1 MRNIIRYHGY
11 RRITDEQE
19 STQSAVVL
27 DAGEIRDLPMED
39 IRMVLRGADELI
51 STGGRSMLAKILKGS
66 KDKTIFKYKL
76 NECPAYGYYQDMKL
90 DDISKCI
97 DWMIKEDYLRIEYD
111 YRLPL
116 LVFSEKGW
124 QIEKETFA
132 QELYQRMCLD
142 VEEKKARVIFEMK
155 EVNRQVVM
163 CVLDKIEKEGTE
175 EFLPYL
181 EAWKMLEVKKVA
193 ARIAEVEKKI
203 SKRI

>member
-1 MRNIIRYHGY
+1 MSKKV
-11 RRITDEQE
+11 RRVPV
-19 STQSAVVL
+19 SL
-27 DAGEIRDLPMED
+27 DAGEIKDLPQED
-39 IRMVLRGADELI
+39 IRMILRGADELI

-66 KDKTIFKYKL
+66 KDKKIFEYKL

-97 DWMIKEDYLRIEYD
+97 DWMIKKDYLRIEYD

-132 QELYQRMCLD
+132 QEIYQRMCLD
-142 VEEKKARVIFEMK
+142 VKENKARVIFEMK

-163 CVLDKIEKEGTE
+163 RVLDKIEKDGTE

-181 EAWKMLEVKKVA
+181 EAGKMLEVKKVA
-193 ARIAEVEKKI
+193 ARIAEVENKI
-203 SKRI
+203 SRRI

>member
-1 MRNIIRYHGY
+1 MSKKV
-11 RRITDEQE
+11 RRVP
-19 STQSAVVL
+19 VVL
-27 DAGEIRDLPMED
+27 DAGEIKDLPQED
-39 IRMVLRGADELI
+39 IRMILRGADELI
-51 STGGRSMLAKILKGS
+51 LTGGRSMLAKILKGS
-66 KDKTIFKYKL
+66 KDKKIFEYKL

-142 VEEKKARVIFEMK
+142 VEEKKARVLFEMK

-175 EFLPYL
+175 EFLLYL

>member
-1 MRNIIRYHGY
+1 MSKKV
-11 RRITDEQE
+11 RRVP
-19 STQSAVVL
+19 VVL
-27 DAGEIRDLPMED
+27 DAGEIKDLPQED
-39 IRMVLRGADELI
+39 IRMILRGADELI

-66 KDKTIFKYKL
+66 KDKKIFEYKL

-97 DWMIKEDYLRIEYD
+97 DWMIKKDYLRIEYD

-142 VEEKKARVIFEMK
+142 VEEKKARVLFEMK

-163 CVLDKIEKEGTE
+163 CVLDKIEKDGTK

>member
-1 MRNIIRYHGY
+1 MSKKV
-11 RRITDEQE
+11 RRVP
-19 STQSAVVL
+19 VVL
-27 DAGEIRDLPMED
+27 DAGEIKDLPQED
-39 IRMVLRGADELI
+39 IRMILRGADELI

-66 KDKTIFKYKL
+66 KDKKIFEYKL

-142 VEEKKARVIFEMK
+142 VEEKKARVLFEMK

-193 ARIAEVEKKI
+193 ARIAEVENKI

>member
-1 MRNIIRYHGY
+1 MSRKV
-11 RRITDEQE
+11 RRVPV
-19 STQSAVVL
+19 SL
-27 DAGEIRDLPMED
+27 DAGEIKDLPQED
-39 IRMVLRGADELI
+39 IRMILRGADKLI

-66 KDKTIFKYKL
+66 KDKKIFEYKL

-142 VEEKKARVIFEMK
+142 VEEKKARVLFEMK

-163 CVLDKIEKEGTE
+163 CVLDKIEKDGTK

>member
-1 MRNIIRYHGY
+1 MSRKVHRVPVI
-11 RRITDEQE
+11 
-19 STQSAVVL
+19 L
-27 DAGEIRDLPMED
+27 DAGEIKDLPQED
-39 IRMVLRGADELI
+39 IRMILRGADELI

-66 KDKTIFKYKL
+66 KDKRIFEYKL

-97 DWMIKEDYLRIEYD
+97 DWMIKKDYLRIEYD

-132 QELYQRMCLD
+132 QELYRRMCLD
-142 VEEKKARVIFEMK
+142 VEEKKARVIFEIK

-193 ARIAEVEKKI
+193 ARISEVENKI

>member
-1 MRNIIRYHGY
+1 MSRKV
-11 RRITDEQE
+11 RRVPV
-19 STQSAVVL
+19 SL
-27 DAGEIRDLPMED
+27 DAGEIKDLPQED
-39 IRMVLRGADELI
+39 IQMILRGADELI

-66 KDKTIFKYKL
+66 KDKKIFEYKL

-97 DWMIKEDYLRIEYD
+97 DWMIKKDYLRIEYD

-181 EAWKMLEVKKVA
+181 EAWKMLEVKKIA

>member
-1 MRNIIRYHGY
+1 MSKKV
-11 RRITDEQE
+11 RRVPV
-19 STQSAVVL
+19 SL
-27 DAGEIRDLPMED
+27 DAGEIKDLPQED
-39 IRMVLRGADELI
+39 MRMILRGADELI

-66 KDKTIFKYKL
+66 KDKKIFEYKL

-97 DWMIKEDYLRIEYD
+97 DWMIKKDYLRIEYD

-132 QELYQRMCLD
+132 QEIYQRMCLD
-142 VEEKKARVIFEMK
+142 VKENKARVIFEMK

-163 CVLDKIEKEGTE
+163 RVLDKIEKDGTE

-193 ARIAEVEKKI
+193 VRIAEVENKI
-203 SKRI
+203 SRRI

>member
-1 MRNIIRYHGY
+1 MSKKVRGVP
-11 RRITDEQE
+11 
-19 STQSAVVL
+19 VVL
-27 DAGEIRDLPMED
+27 DAGEIKDLPQED
-39 IRMVLRGADELI
+39 IRMILRGADELI

-66 KDKTIFKYKL
+66 KDKKIFEYKL

-142 VEEKKARVIFEMK
+142 VEEKKARVLFEMK

-163 CVLDKIEKEGTE
+163 CVLDKIEKDGTK

>member
-1 MRNIIRYHGY
+1 MSRKVQRVPV
-11 RRITDEQE
+11 
-19 STQSAVVL
+19 SL
-27 DAGEIRDLPMED
+27 DAGEIKDLPQED
-39 IRMVLRGADELI
+39 IRMILRGADELI

-66 KDKTIFKYKL
+66 KDKRIFEYKL

-97 DWMIKEDYLRIEYD
+97 DWMIKKDYLRIEYD

-132 QELYQRMCLD
+132 QELYRRMCLD
-142 VEEKKARVIFEMK
+142 VEEKKARVFFEMK

-193 ARIAEVEKKI
+193 ARISEVENKI

>member
-1 MRNIIRYHGY
+1 MSKKV
-11 RRITDEQE
+11 RRVP
-19 STQSAVVL
+19 VVL
-27 DAGEIRDLPMED
+27 DAGEIKDLPQED
-39 IRMVLRGADELI
+39 IRMILRGADKLI

-163 CVLDKIEKEGTE
+163 CVLDKIEKDGTK

>member
-1 MRNIIRYHGY
+1 MSKKV
-11 RRITDEQE
+11 RRVP
-19 STQSAVVL
+19 VVL
-27 DAGEIRDLPMED
+27 DAGEIKDLPQED
-39 IRMVLRGADELI
+39 IQMILRGADELI
-51 STGGRSMLAKILKGS
+51 STGGRSMLAKMLKGS
-66 KDKTIFKYKL
+66 KDKKIFEYKL

-163 CVLDKIEKEGTE
+163 CVLDKIEKDGTK
-175 EFLPYL
+175 EFLSYL

-193 ARIAEVEKKI
+193 ARIIEVENEIAGKDM
-203 SKRI
+203 

>member
-1 MRNIIRYHGY
+1 MSKKV
-11 RRITDEQE
+11 RRVP
-19 STQSAVVL
+19 VVL
-27 DAGEIRDLPMED
+27 DAGEIKDLPQED
-39 IRMVLRGADELI
+39 IRMILRGADELI

-66 KDKTIFKYKL
+66 KDKKIFEYKL

-97 DWMIKEDYLRIEYD
+97 DWMIKKDYLRIEYD

-142 VEEKKARVIFEMK
+142 VEEKKARVLFEMK

-193 ARIAEVEKKI
+193 ARIAEVENKI

>member
-1 MRNIIRYHGY
+1 MSKKV
-11 RRITDEQE
+11 RRVPVI
-19 STQSAVVL
+19 L
-27 DAGEIRDLPMED
+27 DAGEIKDLPQED
-39 IRMVLRGADELI
+39 IRMILRGADALI

-142 VEEKKARVIFEMK
+142 VEEKKARVLFEMK

>member
-1 MRNIIRYHGY
+1 MSKKV
-11 RRITDEQE
+11 RRVP
-19 STQSAVVL
+19 VVL
-27 DAGEIRDLPMED
+27 DAGEIKDLPQED
-39 IRMVLRGADELI
+39 IQMILRGADELI
-51 STGGRSMLAKILKGS
+51 LTGGRSMLAKILKGS

-181 EAWKMLEVKKVA
+181 EAWKILEVKKVA
-193 ARIAEVEKKI
+193 ARIAEVENKI

>member
-1 MRNIIRYHGY
+1 MSKKV
-11 RRITDEQE
+11 RRVP
-19 STQSAVVL
+19 VVL
-27 DAGEIRDLPMED
+27 DAGEIKDLPQEYIQM
-39 IRMVLRGADELI
+39 ILRGADELI
-51 STGGRSMLAKILKGS
+51 STGGRSMLAKMLKGS
-66 KDKTIFKYKL
+66 KDKKIFEYKL
-76 NECPAYGYYQDMKL
+76 NECTAYGYYQDMKL

-163 CVLDKIEKEGTE
+163 CVLDKIEKDGTK

-193 ARIAEVEKKI
+193 ARIIEVENKI
-203 SKRI
+203 AGKGMWRLK

>member
-1 MRNIIRYHGY
+1 MSKKV
-11 RRITDEQE
+11 RRVP
-19 STQSAVVL
+19 VVL
-27 DAGEIRDLPMED
+27 DAGEIKDLPQED
-39 IRMVLRGADELI
+39 IRMILRGADELI

-163 CVLDKIEKEGTE
+163 CVLDKIEKDGTK

-181 EAWKMLEVKKVA
+181 EAWKMLEVKKIA
-193 ARIAEVEKKI
+193 ARIIEVENKI
-203 SKRI
+203 VGKDM

>member
-1 MRNIIRYHGY
+1 MSKKV
-11 RRITDEQE
+11 RRVP
-19 STQSAVVL
+19 VVL
-27 DAGEIRDLPMED
+27 DAGEIKDLPLED
-39 IRMVLRGADELI
+39 IRMILRGADELI

-66 KDKTIFKYKL
+66 KDKKIFEYKL

-97 DWMIKEDYLRIEYD
+97 DWMIKKDYLRIEYD

-142 VEEKKARVIFEMK
+142 VEEKKARVLFEMK

-163 CVLDKIEKEGTE
+163 CVLDKIEKDGTE

>member
-1 MRNIIRYHGY
+1 MSKKV
-11 RRITDEQE
+11 RRVPVI
-19 STQSAVVL
+19 L
-27 DAGEIRDLPMED
+27 DAGEIKDLPQED
-39 IRMVLRGADELI
+39 IRMILRGADELI

-66 KDKTIFKYKL
+66 KDKRIFEYKL

-97 DWMIKEDYLRIEYD
+97 DWMIKKDYLRIEYD

-132 QELYQRMCLD
+132 QELYRRMCLD
-142 VEEKKARVIFEMK
+142 VTEKKGRVIFEMK

-193 ARIAEVEKKI
+193 ARISEVENKI

>member
-1 MRNIIRYHGY
+1 MS
-11 RRITDEQE
+11 RRVNRIP
-19 STQSAVVL
+19 VVL
-27 DAGEIRDLPMED
+27 DTGNVKELSQED
-39 IRMVLRGADELI
+39 IKMILRAADMCI
-51 STGGRSMLAKILKGS
+51 MKAGRNMLAKILKGS
-66 KDKTIFKYKL
+66 KDKKVLELKL

-142 VEEKKARVIFEMK
+142 VEEKKARVLFEMK

-181 EAWKMLEVKKVA
+181 GAWKMLEVKKVA

>member
-1 MRNIIRYHGY
+1 MSKKV
-11 RRITDEQE
+11 RRVP
-19 STQSAVVL
+19 VVL
-27 DAGEIRDLPMED
+27 DAGEIKDLPQED
-39 IRMVLRGADELI
+39 IQMILRGADELI
-51 STGGRSMLAKILKGS
+51 STGGRSMLAKMLKGS
-66 KDKTIFKYKL
+66 KDKKIFEYKL

-163 CVLDKIEKEGTE
+163 CVLDKIEKDGTK

-193 ARIAEVEKKI
+193 ARIIEVENKI
-203 SKRI
+203 AGKDM

>member
-1 MRNIIRYHGY
+1 MSKKV
-11 RRITDEQE
+11 RRVP
-19 STQSAVVL
+19 VVL
-27 DAGEIRDLPMED
+27 DAGEIKDLPQED
-39 IRMVLRGADELI
+39 IRMILRGADELI

-163 CVLDKIEKEGTE
+163 CVLDKIEKDGTK

-193 ARIAEVEKKI
+193 ARIAEVEIKI

>member
-1 MRNIIRYHGY
+1 MSRKV
-11 RRITDEQE
+11 RRVPV
-19 STQSAVVL
+19 SL
-27 DAGEIRDLPMED
+27 DAGEIKDLPQED
-39 IRMVLRGADELI
+39 IRMILRGADELI

-66 KDKTIFKYKL
+66 KDKKIFEYKL

-97 DWMIKEDYLRIEYD
+97 DWMIKKDYLRIEYD

-142 VEEKKARVIFEMK
+142 VEEKKARVLFEMK

-163 CVLDKIEKEGTE
+163 CVLDKIEKDGTK

-181 EAWKMLEVKKVA
+181 EAWKMLEVKKIA
-193 ARIAEVEKKI
+193 ARIAEVENKI

>member
-1 MRNIIRYHGY
+1 MSKKV
-11 RRITDEQE
+11 RRVPV
-19 STQSAVVL
+19 SL
-27 DAGEIRDLPMED
+27 DAGEIKDLPQED
-39 IRMVLRGADELI
+39 IRMILRGADELI

-66 KDKTIFKYKL
+66 KDKKIFEYKL

-97 DWMIKEDYLRIEYD
+97 DWMIKKDYLRIEYD

-142 VEEKKARVIFEMK
+142 VEEKKARVLFEMK

-163 CVLDKIEKEGTE
+163 CVLDKIEKEGTK

-181 EAWKMLEVKKVA
+181 GAWKMLEVKKVA

>member
-1 MRNIIRYHGY
+1 MSKKV
-11 RRITDEQE
+11 RRVP
-19 STQSAVVL
+19 VVL
-27 DAGEIRDLPMED
+27 DAGEIKDLPLED
-39 IRMVLRGADELI
+39 IRMILRGADELI

-66 KDKTIFKYKL
+66 KDKKIFEYKL

-97 DWMIKEDYLRIEYD
+97 DWMIKKDYLRIEYD

-142 VEEKKARVIFEMK
+142 VEEKRHVS
-155 EVNRQVVM
+155 
-163 CVLDKIEKEGTE
+163 
-175 EFLPYL
+175 YL
-181 EAWKMLEVKKVA
+181 K
-193 ARIAEVEKKI
+193 
-203 SKRI
+203 

>member
-1 MRNIIRYHGY
+1 MSKKV
-11 RRITDEQE
+11 RRVP
-19 STQSAVVL
+19 VVL
-27 DAGEIRDLPMED
+27 DAGEIKDLPQED
-39 IRMVLRGADELI
+39 IRMILRGADELI

-66 KDKTIFKYKL
+66 KDKKIFEYKL

-97 DWMIKEDYLRIEYD
+97 DWMIKKDYLRIEYD

-142 VEEKKARVIFEMK
+142 VEEKKARVLFEMK

-163 CVLDKIEKEGTE
+163 CVLDKIEKEGTK

-181 EAWKMLEVKKVA
+181 GAWKMLEVKKVA

>member
-1 MRNIIRYHGY
+1 MSRKV
-11 RRITDEQE
+11 RRVP
-19 STQSAVVL
+19 VVL
-27 DAGEIRDLPMED
+27 DVGEIRDLPMED
-39 IRMVLRGADELI
+39 IRVILRGADELI

-66 KDKTIFKYKL
+66 KDKRIFEYKL

-97 DWMIKEDYLRIEYD
+97 DWMIKKDYLRIEYD

-132 QELYQRMCLD
+132 QELYRRMCLD

-193 ARIAEVEKKI
+193 ARISEVENKI

>member
-1 MRNIIRYHGY
+1 MSKKV
-11 RRITDEQE
+11 RRVP
-19 STQSAVVL
+19 VVL
-27 DAGEIRDLPMED
+27 DAGEIKDLPQED
-39 IRMVLRGADELI
+39 IRMILRGADELI

-66 KDKTIFKYKL
+66 KDKKIFEYKL

-163 CVLDKIEKEGTE
+163 CVLDKIEKDGTK

-193 ARIAEVEKKI
+193 ARIIEVENKI
-203 SKRI
+203 AGKGM

>member
-1 MRNIIRYHGY
+1 MSKKV
-11 RRITDEQE
+11 RRVP
-19 STQSAVVL
+19 VVL
-27 DAGEIRDLPMED
+27 DAGEIKDLPQED
-39 IRMVLRGADELI
+39 IRMILRGADELI

-142 VEEKKARVIFEMK
+142 VEEKKARVLFEMK
-155 EVNRQVVM
+155 EVNKQVVM

>member
-1 MRNIIRYHGY
+1 MSRKV
-11 RRITDEQE
+11 RRVPV
-19 STQSAVVL
+19 SL
-27 DAGEIRDLPMED
+27 DAGEIKDLPQED
-39 IRMVLRGADELI
+39 IRMILRGADELI

-66 KDKTIFKYKL
+66 KDKKIFEYKL

-97 DWMIKEDYLRIEYD
+97 DWMIKKGYLRIEYD

-163 CVLDKIEKEGTE
+163 CVLDKIEKDGTK